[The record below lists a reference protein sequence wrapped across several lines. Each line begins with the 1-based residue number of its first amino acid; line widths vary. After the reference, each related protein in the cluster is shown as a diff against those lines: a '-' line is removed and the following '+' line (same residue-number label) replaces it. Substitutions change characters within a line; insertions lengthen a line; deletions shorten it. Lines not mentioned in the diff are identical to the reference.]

1 MIKLK
6 NVSKYYDNLKIFE
19 NFNLDFKD
27 NKITCILGKSG
38 VGKTTLLNMISGI
51 TGYEGIILKEG
62 RISYIFQEP
71 RLLPNKTVRE
81 NLLFTSPNLD
91 DTQIEEM
98 LAVLKLNDRIATLAS
113 KLSGGEAQRVSI
125 ARAFLYEP
133 DIILMDE
140 PFSSLDIKLKYE
152 LISYF
157 SKIWNNTKR
166 TAILVTHD
174 IDEALLLADNILIL
188 ENGVITRSFEIDSPL
203 PRGIGENDKI
213 RNEILSYL
221 LEKAV

>member
-71 RLLPNKTVRE
+71 RLLPNKTVKE

-98 LAVLKLNDRIATLAS
+98 LAVLKLNEKNATLAS
-113 KLSGGEAQRVSI
+113 KLSGGEAQRASI

-188 ENGVITRSFEIDSPL
+188 ENGVITRNFEIDSPL